1 MRFHV
6 QTAGVTLPAT
16 EPYNNIARSALQ
28 GLAAVLGGCQSL
40 HIDSYDE
47 AYSAPTEEA
56 ALISLRTQQ
65 IIQAE
70 TGVVNT
76 VDPLAGSFYVEY
88 LTDQM
93 AQRITA
99 AIGRIEDMGGL
110 VKAVESGWLHRE
122 ISAYNYKYQ
131 RSIETGETKVV
142 GVNYQPAEEKACCSI
157 DVFKYP
163 ETYTRQKAKL
173 EQLRR
178 ERDPKK
184 VKECLAAIR
193 DKCHS
198 DENLYPY
205 TIAAVKNL
213 ATLGEIEEV
222 FREEFGLWAFP
233 LY

>member
-1 MRFHV
+1 
-6 QTAGVTLPAT
+6 
-16 EPYNNIARSALQ
+16 
-28 GLAAVLGGCQSL
+28 
-40 HIDSYDE
+40 
-47 AYSAPTEEA
+47 
-56 ALISLRTQQ
+56 
-65 IIQAE
+65 
-70 TGVVNT
+70 
-76 VDPLAGSFYVEY
+76 
-88 LTDQM
+88 M
-93 AQRITA
+93 AQRIMA
-99 AIGRIEDMGGL
+99 AIGRIEDLGEL

-142 GVNYQPAEEKACCSI
+142 GVNYQPAEKGSCGSI

-173 EQLRR
+173 ERLRR
-178 ERDPKK
+178 ERDSKK
-184 VKECLAAIR
+184 VKECLAVIR